1 MAGHSKWA
9 NIQHRK
15 KAQDNKRGK
24 VFTKIIREITVATK
38 LGGADV
44 SSNSRLRL
52 AISKANSANVPKDTL
67 ERAIKKAS
75 GQDNQNFEEITY
87 EGYGPNGIAIVINC
101 LTDNKNRTV
110 SEVRNV
116 LTKHG
121 GSLGTSGSVSHLFKK
136 MGFMK
141 VIDLS
146 EDTLFE
152 HIDNINLIDYE
163 NDSNN
168 CIIFTEPCELFS
180 IKKYF
185 EDNKI
190 NVIDE
195 EIIMEPTTTI
205 SVEGDNLDKA
215 TNLLNKLEDLDD
227 VQSVYMN
234 TSVGVS

>member
-24 VFTKIIREITVATK
+24 VFTKIIREVSVATK
-38 LGGADV
+38 LGGSDV

-75 GQDNQNFEEITY
+75 GQDNQNFDEIVY
-87 EGYGPNGIAIVINC
+87 EGYGPNGIAIIINC

-116 LTKHG
+116 LTKNG
-121 GSLGTSGSVSHLFKK
+121 GSLGTKGSVSHLFKK
-136 MGFMK
+136 IG
-141 VIDLS
+141 VIKIFSLS
-146 EDTLFE
+146 EEDLFTHLD
-152 HIDNINLIDYE
+152 HISLVDYE
-163 NDSNN
+163 HDADN
-168 CIIFTEPCELFS
+168 CLVFTDPGELFS

-185 EDNKI
+185 EDNKFKTT
-190 NVIDE
+190 DE
-195 EIIMEPTTTI
+195 EIIMEPSTTVDI
-205 SVEGDNLDKA
+205 SEEQQGKALD
-215 TNLLNKLEDLDD
+215 LLQKLEDLDD

-234 TSVGVS
+234 INLSPL

>member
-87 EGYGPNGIAIVINC
+87 EGYGLNGIAIIINC

-136 MGFMK
+136 IGFMK
-141 VIDLS
+141 VIDMS

-152 HIDNINLIDYE
+152 HIDNINLVDYE

-168 CIIFTEPCELFS
+168 CIIFTEPNELFS

-205 SVEGDNLDKA
+205 SVQGDNLDKA
-215 TNLLNKLEDLDD
+215 TNLLQKLEDLDD

-234 TSVGVS
+234 TSVGAS